1 MTENSGDQER
11 GSAGVPAARP
21 DQVMDALCEAY
32 ARDELEMEELERRLD
47 VAARAPTSQ
56 DLLDLVS
63 DLDPRHLPV
72 ALGGRGGV
80 KRAGG
85 APRPGP
91 GSEGDDDPGSAL
103 QVPPG
108 VGRVDPARVPNR
120 QLEVAFFSGRTRK
133 GSWTPARQITATAC
147 MGGVELDFR
156 EALFGA
162 DEVEIYA
169 VAIMGGIEILVP
181 PGVHVD
187 TSGFAFLGGFEEDS
201 ALEANPDPEAPT
213 IRIRGFACM
222 GAVEVNVRYPGESS
236 KDAKRRLKEER
247 RRLRESRRRALESG
261 NGT

>member
-1 MTENSGDQER
+1 MTTENSGDQER
-11 GSAGVPAARP
+11 GPGGEPAARP

-32 ARDELEMEELERRLD
+32 ARDELDMEELERRLD
-47 VAARAPTSQ
+47 VAARAPSSR
-56 DLLDLVS
+56 DLRELIADLN
-63 DLDPRHLPV
+63 PEHLPV

-80 KRAGG
+80 KQGG
-85 APRPGP
+85 AARSPTGPEGGGNP
-91 GSEGDDDPGSAL
+91 GSSL

-108 VGRVDPARVPNR
+108 TGRVDPARVPNR

-147 MGGVELDFR
+147 MGGVDLDFR

-162 DEVEIYA
+162 EVVEIYA

-201 ALEANPDPEAPT
+201 ALEANPNPEAPT
-213 IRIRGFACM
+213 IRVRGFACM
-222 GAVEVNVRYPGESS
+222 GAVEVNVRHPGESA

-247 RRLRESRRRALESG
+247 RRLKESRQRALESG
-261 NGT
+261 DGT